1 MESAVLH
8 TDATPIVAD
17 RNRNAAAPAAVTELK
32 HVLTAKAL
40 PAAADGARKS
50 VRRVVREG
58 GYRVRQNPLG
68 DGILPSVGRSFA
80 ADPRRLGSPAKED
93 RCDARL

>member
-1 MESAVLH
+1 VESAVLH
-8 TDATPIVAD
+8 IDATPIVAD

-32 HVLTAKAL
+32 HGRTANAL

-50 VRRVVREG
+50 VRRVVREA
-58 GYRVRQNPLG
+58 GYRDRQNPLG
-68 DGILPSVGRSFA
+68 DRILPVSGDHSPPILGGWA
-80 ADPRRLGSPAKED
+80 APHEED